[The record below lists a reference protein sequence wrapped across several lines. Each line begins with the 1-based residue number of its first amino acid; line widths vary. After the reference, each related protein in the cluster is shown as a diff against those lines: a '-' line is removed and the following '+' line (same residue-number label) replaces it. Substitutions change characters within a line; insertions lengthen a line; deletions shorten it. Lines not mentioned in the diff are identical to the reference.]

1 MDNDVYGGFDSF
13 ERKMDEAIGGLGF
26 EEGTADVKS
35 GCLPPRFEV
44 DDFGTIWQ
52 SIRPK
57 PMPRPF
63 SPSFW
68 SMQWLHPPGLL
79 VIQSTRTKSLPPPS
93 GAVSFFSNP
102 FYFRPPHWISSSFFR
117 SKRILALMSP
127 KSHPLFQS
135 TDLQWQSTTL
145 AKKSRS
151 TICRNKRGKTTK
163 CNFAISFQND
173 RRFSGHPKSRTNLS
187 LS

>member
-1 MDNDVYGGFDSF
+1 MDNDVYGAFDSF

-63 SPSFW
+63 SPSF
-68 SMQWLHPPGLL
+68 
-79 VIQSTRTKSLPPPS
+79 
-93 GAVSFFSNP
+93 
-102 FYFRPPHWISSSFFR
+102 
-117 SKRILALMSP
+117 
-127 KSHPLFQS
+127 
-135 TDLQWQSTTL
+135 
-145 AKKSRS
+145 
-151 TICRNKRGKTTK
+151 
-163 CNFAISFQND
+163 
-173 RRFSGHPKSRTNLS
+173 
-187 LS
+187 